1 VETLIGIS
9 QIIFFLSISVLC
21 IFLIKYVSKI
31 VISISNLEKSVNEL
45 KEKIEPLVEKFTILS
60 DKSEKILNDIS
71 DKSLMLQNTFVNIRQ
86 LSSDLLEFEKT
97 IKSSIEK
104 PLSMVIN
111 AIVGVITG
119 LQIFNKNKND

>member
-1 VETLIGIS
+1 METLVSIS

-21 IFLIKYVSKI
+21 IFLINYVGKI
-31 VISISNLEKSVNEL
+31 TTSIANLEKSVKEL
-45 KEKIEPLVEKFTILS
+45 KDELDLFLNKVAVLS

-71 DKSLMLQNTFVNIRQ
+71 AKSLLLQNTFVNIRQ
-86 LSSDLLEFEKT
+86 ISSDLLEFERT

-111 AIVGVITG
+111 AVMGIITG